1 MIRIDRDSDG
11 KSFKVH
17 YSGEKEQV
25 LEEFVRLSCRM
36 VDIMKNM
43 YECSDECAKGIVID
57 ALHFSE
63 RRIKNGTELD

>member
-1 MIRIDRDSDG
+1 MISIDKNHDG
-11 KSFKVH
+11 KSFKIR

-36 VDIMKNM
+36 VDIMEKM